1 MKTILVT
8 AGGSTTDRAVFATAL
23 CAARPLAAHLEFFHV
38 RITAEEAALF
48 TPHVEFARGPAI
60 RDAIARLRD
69 EEITRSAAALLHF
82 RTLCKEEN
90 IEIVD
95 VPSTRKRLSAS
106 WREETNSAESRLML
120 RARHNDLVVIARPTR
135 ANGMPADLLETLLVG
150 CGRPVLIAPAKAPES
165 VSRTV
170 MVCWK
175 ETPEAARALAAAL
188 PLLAKAE
195 RVLFTAVVE
204 RGQPSSETLAD
215 IARQMAWHGIH
226 AEPQLLDNDGRPT
239 ALQLAAQAA
248 SCHADLMVMGA
259 YGRGRMRELIFG
271 GCTRAVLQSSDRP
284 VLLFH

>member
-23 CAARPLAAHLEFFHV
+23 AAARPLAAHLEFFHV

-90 IEIVD
+90 IEVVD
-95 VPSTRKRLSAS
+95 VPSAKKRLSAS

-150 CGRPVLIAPAKAPES
+150 CGRPILIAPAKAPES

-175 ETPEAARALAAAL
+175 ETPEAARRL
-188 PLLAKAE
+188 P
-195 RVLFTAVVE
+195 R
-204 RGQPSSETLAD
+204 RCRCSPRPSACSSPPWSSAGSPP
-215 IARQMAWHGIH
+215 ARRSPISPARWHGTASTPSRSSWITM
-226 AEPQLLDNDGRPT
+226 AGRRHSSSPPKP
-239 ALQLAAQAA
+239 
-248 SCHADLMVMGA
+248 
-259 YGRGRMRELIFG
+259 R
-271 GCTRAVLQSSDRP
+271 RAVPTSW
-284 VLLFH
+284 